1 MTDEPPTLTGRRDAD
16 GPMLTIADQ
25 STIDPSWQG
34 PILAVAALVAVVW
47 ALLHLAVRAG
57 ERRIHR
63 AHVETGVRAERG
75 HCPLC
80 DGLPIT
86 WDGGQ

>member
-1 MTDEPPTLTGRRDAD
+1 
-16 GPMLTIADQ
+16 MLTIADQ
-25 STIDPSWQG
+25 STIDPAWQG

-63 AHVETGVRAERG
+63 AHASNHEGVY
-75 HCPLC
+75 
-80 DGLPIT
+80 T
-86 WDGGQ
+86 

>member
-1 MTDEPPTLTGRRDAD
+1 
-16 GPMLTIADQ
+16 MLTIADQ
-25 STIDPSWQG
+25 STIDPAWQG

-63 AHVETGVRAERG
+63 AHVETGVRASDAWCRY
-75 HCPLC
+75 C
-80 DGLPIT
+80 DRWLS
-86 WDGGQ
+86 

>member
-1 MTDEPPTLTGRRDAD
+1 MTIVTGPGIYRD
-16 GPMLTIADQ
+16 
-25 STIDPSWQG
+25 
-34 PILAVAALVAVVW
+34 
-47 ALLHLAVRAG
+47 LAVRAG

>member
-1 MTDEPPTLTGRRDAD
+1 MSL
-16 GPMLTIADQ
+16 IADQ

>member
-1 MTDEPPTLTGRRDAD
+1 
-16 GPMLTIADQ
+16 MLTIADQ
-25 STIDPSWQG
+25 SSIDPDWA
-34 PILAVAALVAVVW
+34 AVMLPVAVVCLVVW